1 MTDRIRGAAFA
12 SVALVAALAL
22 VVAACGYSSPLK
34 VAPPD
39 PPDAEDGGLSDAD
52 AEAGLTDADAAASR
66 SVGEEAE

>member
-1 MTDRIRGAAFA
+1 MPYRIRGATFA
-12 SVALVAALAL
+12 SVALLAALAL

-39 PPDAEDGGLSDAD
+39 PPDPEDGGLTDAN
-52 AEAGLTDADAAASR
+52 AEAGLTDADATGSR